1 MYRIEPQFL
10 SWMTSA
16 TFLLGSCQC
25 YLLFSHKLCI
35 FLSLCHLLCLA
46 VLSALST
53 GQPSNTLS
61 SGSFPLSRT

>member
-25 YLLFSHKLCI
+25 YLLFLHKLCI

-53 GQPSNTLS
+53 V
-61 SGSFPLSRT
+61 

>member
-25 YLLFSHKLCI
+25 YLLFLHKLCI
-35 FLSLCHLLCLA
+35 FLSLCHLLL
-46 VLSALST
+46 
-53 GQPSNTLS
+53 TLRDK
-61 SGSFPLSRT
+61 GICDGI